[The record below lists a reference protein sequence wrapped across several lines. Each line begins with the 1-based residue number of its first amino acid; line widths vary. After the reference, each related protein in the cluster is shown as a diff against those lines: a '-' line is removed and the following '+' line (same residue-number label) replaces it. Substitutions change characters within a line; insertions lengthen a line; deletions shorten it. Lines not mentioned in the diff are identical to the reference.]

1 MVVEISMTILC
12 LQILECVGN
21 FHDHFVFVNT
31 EMVLEISMTILC
43 LQILEIS
50 TTISKARIC
59 LTPFLA
65 KNYQTFQW
73 LGNFSNK
80 YDNLCHKFLF
90 LSINGV
96 SSHFIATLLLQ
107 NMEHLVKSLPY
118 YLKSQENW

>member
-21 FHDHFVFVNT
+21 FHDHFVFANT

-50 TTISKARIC
+50 TTISKARMFNTLSC
-59 LTPFLA
+59 QKLP
-65 KNYQTFQW
+65 
-73 LGNFSNK
+73 NFSMAW
-80 YDNLCHKFLF
+80 KFF
-90 LSINGV
+90 EQIWQFVSINGV